1 MSFMTFLLGLACMLP
16 RILKRHHRLLANGT
30 VRLASTGS
38 IRGEII
44 RRGVAANPGSLSRD
58 LAGTK
63 GDAGRF
69 PAAAERSPDR
79 AVRSPSVDERWPRR
93 IGFFTAAASMM

>member
-1 MSFMTFLLGLACMLP
+1 MLP

-44 RRGVAANPGSLSRD
+44 RRGVAANPGSFSRD
-58 LAGTK
+58 LS
-63 GDAGRF
+63 GRRRKLGRALL
-69 PAAAERSPDR
+69 PPERSPDR
-79 AVRSPSVDERWPRR
+79 AVCSPSADERWPRR

>member
-44 RRGVAANPGSLSRD
+44 RRGVAANSGSFSRD